1 MDAQPD
7 AQDPQTP
14 AEIEAAPPSR
24 PPLWRRFG
32 VWVTVGVVLYIIGGA
47 ILLVKVPDR
56 LLAHWFPTLDESARA
71 AFLGPAA
78 NVVLFGLG
86 GTIAVVGVG
95 LSLSRHRQELE
106 AAERDR
112 QRLVDDQARERA
124 RQVEVDV
131 QRRIDT
137 ERALRERFVTTVKLL
152 SDPAP
157 VNRQAA
163 LFALGA
169 LADDWH
175 AFEKPEEVQVCIEVL
190 TGYLRAPRTDDM
202 LVPLTQEQLDTL
214 SREERH
220 AAQRTTAQEISVK
233 QAGYTV
239 IRNHLAGQAAPHW
252 HDRRIDLSDAH
263 IDFRIG
269 LQGAT
274 VSGSG
279 RMQLAGATVGPGG
292 RVDLEGATISDSGRV
307 DLGVATIN
315 RGWVNLKDATISD
328 GGKVDLMWT
337 TVTGGEVNLEG
348 ATIIDDGQVNL
359 TVTTMNDAQVILEGA
374 TIDGGL
380 VDLMW
385 TTVTGGEVNLKGATI
400 SDGGKVDLTGV
411 TISDAGRVDFGAAT
425 IGDGGKVDLTGV
437 TIGDDAK
444 VDLTSVTVSG
454 DGQLVH
460 EAI

>member
-1 MDAQPD
+1 MPHNRAVDEQPD

-86 GTIAVVGVG
+86 GTIALVGVG

-124 RQVEVDV
+124 RQDEVDV

-175 AFEKPEEVQVCIEVL
+175 AFGKPDEVQVCIEVL

-220 AAQRTTAQEISVK
+220 AAQRTTAQERSVK
-233 QAGYTV
+233 EAGYTV

-252 HDRRIDLSDAH
+252 HDRRIDLSGAH

-292 RVDLEGATISDSGRV
+292 WVDLEGATISDGGQV
-307 DLGVATIN
+307 NLGVATIN
-315 RGWVNLKDATISD
+315 SGW
-328 GGKVDLMWT
+328 
-337 TVTGGEVNLEG
+337 
-348 ATIIDDGQVNL
+348 
-359 TVTTMNDAQVILEGA
+359 
-374 TIDGGL
+374 
-380 VDLMW
+380 
-385 TTVTGGEVNLKGATI
+385 VNLKGATI

-411 TISDAGRVDFGAAT
+411 TV
-425 IGDGGKVDLTGV
+425 
-437 TIGDDAK
+437 GDDAK

>member
-1 MDAQPD
+1 MPHNRAVDAQPD

-14 AEIEAAPPSR
+14 AEIEAAPSSR
-24 PPLWRRFG
+24 PPLWHRFG
-32 VWVTVGVVLYIIGGA
+32 VWVTVGVVLYVIAGA

-86 GTIAVVGVG
+86 GTIALVGVG

-124 RQVEVDV
+124 RQGEVDD

-175 AFEKPEEVQVCIEVL
+175 AFEKPDEVQVCIEVL

-239 IRNHLAGQAAPHW
+239 IRNHLAGQA
-252 HDRRIDLSDAH
+252 
-263 IDFRIG
+263 
-269 LQGAT
+269 
-274 VSGSG
+274 GS
-279 RMQLAGATVGPGG
+279 V
-292 RVDLEGATISDSGRV
+292 
-307 DLGVATIN
+307 
-315 RGWVNLKDATISD
+315 K
-328 GGKVDLMWT
+328 
-337 TVTGGEVNLEG
+337 
-348 ATIIDDGQVNL
+348 L
-359 TVTTMNDAQVILEGA
+359 TV
-374 TIDGGL
+374 
-380 VDLMW
+380 
-385 TTVTGGEVNLKGATI
+385 
-400 SDGGKVDLTGV
+400 
-411 TISDAGRVDFGAAT
+411 
-425 IGDGGKVDLTGV
+425 
-437 TIGDDAK
+437 
-444 VDLTSVTVSG
+444 
-454 DGQLVH
+454 
-460 EAI
+460 